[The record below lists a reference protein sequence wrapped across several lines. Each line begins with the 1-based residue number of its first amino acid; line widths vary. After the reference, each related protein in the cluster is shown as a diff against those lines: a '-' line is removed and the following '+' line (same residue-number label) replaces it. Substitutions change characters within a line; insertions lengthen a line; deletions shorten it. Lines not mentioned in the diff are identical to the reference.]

1 MDNKLISSLEELDL
15 SSGGAQGQTRASNS
29 PSHSCSGA
37 TSANRATSSSSGSTA
52 GGGCY
57 QNSLSSNPTRN
68 MEQQAGGS
76 SSSPS
81 SSSVGGSRSEK
92 SKPHGS
98 ATSQSKGSEKSHQ
111 HEHEPEDL
119 PQNRIRRSNVCEAW
133 QSTKSCL
140 KERISYLFNNDTLSD
155 VSFLVGRSRVRIPGH
170 KFVLSIGS
178 PVFDAMFNGP
188 LQESERTVEL
198 PDVEPEAFLALLK
211 VCLLHYFDN
220 VFVGMETDWRHF
232 ASSFCTPMK

>member
-1 MDNKLISSLEELDL
+1 MDNKLISSFEELDL
-15 SSGGAQGQTRASNS
+15 SSDGAQAQTNRASNS
-29 PSHSCSGA
+29 PSHTGN
-37 TSANRATSSSSGSTA
+37 SANRATGSS
-52 GGGCY
+52 GGCY
-57 QNSLSSNPTRN
+57 QNTLPTNPTRN
-68 MEQQAGGS
+68 MEQQSG

-81 SSSVGGSRSEK
+81 TSSSGIGGSRSEN
-92 SKPHGS
+92 SKLHGS
-98 ATSQSKGSEKSHQ
+98 GGSSQSKGTEKTHH

-211 VCLLHYFDN
+211 VCVYYKYFC
-220 VFVGMETDWRHF
+220 FH
-232 ASSFCTPMK
+232 